1 LTASSRESNVLP
13 VSNTPDHKDSGDKQK
28 EINKMAT
35 TSAATGQNTGGRAHS
50 DNGQANKTVLG
61 DIEFGKV
68 VKGTRPATAGGLGKG
83 RKANPMD
90 PATLGNLNEMLNA
103 GGTTEYSVNWKGT
116 NFAFR
121 QQVQGT
127 FDKWSKAQEL
137 IGVIVKFHRN
147 TLAQSPNKLSPAAD
161 DNDKE
166 VFVNYYI
173 SVEPK
178 VPVKA

>member
-1 LTASSRESNVLP
+1 
-13 VSNTPDHKDSGDKQK
+13 
-28 EINKMAT
+28 MAT
-35 TSAATGQNTGGRAHS
+35 TSAANAGQNTGGRAHS
-50 DNGQANKTVLG
+50 DNGQPGNTVLG
-61 DIEFGKV
+61 EITFGTV
-68 VKGTRPATAGGLGKG
+68 VKGERPKTAGGIGKG

-90 PATLGNLNEMLNA
+90 EATLGNLNEMLTA
-103 GGTTEYSVNWKGT
+103 GGTTGYSVNWKGT

-147 TLAQSPNKLSPAAD
+147 TLSVSPNKLSPAAD

-166 VFVNYYI
+166 VMVNHYI
-173 SVEPK
+173 TVERPGAK